1 MEEGCVIRL
10 GGEFNSHSLCV
21 LGNHGV
27 VSLGRSALIGR
38 SAAPGDVW
46 GWALSLFESKREFY
60 NFDAGDY
67 KSIAMKPAFTAAL
80 SEGEV
85 FRRLLGKETDVRLFE
100 LPTGEL
106 KGRRESPFMM
116 EVFYNSVFEGKFFP
130 SNRVR
135 SKPLQLI

>member
-1 MEEGCVIRL
+1 MC
-10 GGEFNSHSLCV
+10 GG
-21 LGNHGV
+21 
-27 VSLGRSALIGR
+27 GRY
-38 SAAPGDVW
+38 
-46 GWALSLFESKREFY
+46 LSLKVKESFTISMLVII
-60 NFDAGDY
+60 
-67 KSIAMKPAFTAAL
+67 SIAMKPAFTAAL